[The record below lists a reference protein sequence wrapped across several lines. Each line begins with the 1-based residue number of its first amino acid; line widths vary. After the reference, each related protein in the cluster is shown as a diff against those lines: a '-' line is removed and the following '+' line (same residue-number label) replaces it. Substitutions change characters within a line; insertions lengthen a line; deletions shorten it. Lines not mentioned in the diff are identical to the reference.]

1 MNSKMI
7 ITVWGQCED
16 ITNFN
21 TQPENIPV
29 SGYLDMNFEIKAPF
43 LGVVTDLT
51 GFRLPITVTSDYYAG
66 NLYSDLSRAINPI
79 NHRLVNKGSVIQKF
93 KYLGDGAST
102 LSRETLQDLGIQD
115 GDTIYS
121 HMVMETYSFG
131 PVEVGRLLN
140 GGDPYIITEDNQMI
154 ILTGSYRIWER
165 REFELEEDIRLNTR
179 TSYDEDDE
187 FSNWVDPRKVWLR
200 YMRHMTDL
208 ASHTPEHTELAKTL
222 NIMEDPH

>member
-1 MNSKMI
+1 
-7 ITVWGQCED
+7 
-16 ITNFN
+16 
-21 TQPENIPV
+21 
-29 SGYLDMNFEIKAPF
+29 
-43 LGVVTDLT
+43 
-51 GFRLPITVTSDYYAG
+51 
-66 NLYSDLSRAINPI
+66 
-79 NHRLVNKGSVIQKF
+79 
-93 KYLGDGAST
+93 
-102 LSRETLQDLGIQD
+102 
-115 GDTIYS
+115 
-121 HMVMETYSFG
+121 VMETYSFG
-131 PVEVGRLLN
+131 PIEVGRLLN

-187 FSNWVDPRKVWLR
+187 FVDPRKVWLR